1 MQPDSSGYAIRI
13 RKDIR
18 AYAKKPALNGVGFFY
33 ASVFCNMRVL
43 TKKQGQPCLA
53 PGGLFQTLLIVTLAP
68 QTLNSRLQSSKG
80 QVALVSLRRVL

>member
-1 MQPDSSGYAIRI
+1 
-13 RKDIR
+13 
-18 AYAKKPALNGVGFFY
+18 
-33 ASVFCNMRVL
+33 MRVV